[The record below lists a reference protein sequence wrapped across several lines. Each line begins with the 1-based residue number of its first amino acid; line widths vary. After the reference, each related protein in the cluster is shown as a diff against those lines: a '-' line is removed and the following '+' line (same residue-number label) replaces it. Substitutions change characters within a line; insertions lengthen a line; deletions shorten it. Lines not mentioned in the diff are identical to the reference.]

1 MKKMMKYTLRAILAI
16 VAMTAF
22 CVLVGEPTEAVGL
35 GKAMLMKVV
44 SIAVMA
50 VVAKIWVLTLS
61 ERERRELEDERA

>member
-22 CVLVGEPTEAVGL
+22 CVLVGEPTETIGL
-35 GKAMLMKVV
+35 GKAMLMKVA

-50 VVAKIWVLTLS
+50 VVAKIWMLTLS
-61 ERERRELEDERA
+61 ERERRNLNL